1 MLQIEGVT
9 EETERDSF
17 EEGTITCKNVKS
29 IALCIFII
37 TACILVAIV
46 IAIAITYKGKD
57 D

>member
-9 EETERDSF
+9 DETERDSL
-17 EEGTITCKNVKS
+17 EEGTINCKNVKS

-46 IAIAITYKGKD
+46 IAIAIIYKGKGD
-57 D
+57 